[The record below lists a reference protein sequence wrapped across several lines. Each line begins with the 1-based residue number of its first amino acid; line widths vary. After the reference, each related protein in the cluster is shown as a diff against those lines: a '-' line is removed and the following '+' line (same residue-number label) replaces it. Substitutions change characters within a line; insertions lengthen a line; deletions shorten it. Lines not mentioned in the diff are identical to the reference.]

1 MRLISVFGLVLFPAL
16 VVAHHSRT
24 QYAGDVREIQG
35 ELVSVAWANPHAAFG
50 ISVVNE
56 SGDSEIWYLES
67 WGSPYVLS
75 RMGVMKDD
83 FVVGSHVRMAGRP
96 SNIVANRL
104 LLTNMLR
111 DDGTE
116 IVLAADG
123 EAYWNNAQV
132 GGRAQWRDDRIA
144 TTAEENR
151 GIFRVWSVER
161 MGEARRTRVL
171 TERAAEIQK
180 TFDPRNSFIVNCE
193 PQGMPTAMNYVHPIE
208 FIDAGD
214 GIIVLRHEYLN
225 LERTIHLE
233 PAGNPEAQ
241 PFSLLGYSVG
251 HWEDEG
257 RSLVITTTRI
267 DWPYSDTR
275 GSPLTR
281 AAEITERFTVS
292 DNQETLTYRMTIDDP
307 ETFVEPA
314 THESIHIARGET
326 FGRSDCAP
334 DL

>member
-1 MRLISVFGLVLFPAL
+1 MKLITVSGLVLLPAL
-16 VVAHHSRT
+16 AAAHHSRT
-24 QYAGDVREIQG
+24 QYAGDVQEIQG
-35 ELVSVAWANPHAAFG
+35 ELVSVHWANPHAAFG
-50 ISVVNE
+50 IRVTNE
-56 SGDSEIWYLES
+56 SGRSDVWYLES

-75 RMGVMKDD
+75 RMGVAKDD
-83 FVVGSHVRMAGRP
+83 FVVGSQVRMAGRP
-96 SNIVANRL
+96 SNIVPNRL

-111 DDGTE
+111 TDGTE

-123 EAYWNNAQV
+123 EAYWNNSQV
-132 GGRAQWRDDRIA
+132 GGRANWREDRIA
-144 TTAEENR
+144 TTADDNR
-151 GIFRVWSVER
+151 GLFRVWSVER

-171 TERAAEIQK
+171 TERAAAIQEA
-180 TFDPRNSFIVNCE
+180 FDPSGSFIVNCE

-214 GIIVLRHEYLN
+214 GTIVLRHEYLN
-225 LERTIHLE
+225 LERTIHLA
-233 PAGNPEAQ
+233 PAGDPEDQ
-241 PFSLLGYSVG
+241 PFSRLGYSVG

-257 RSLVITTTRI
+257 RSLVVVTTRI

-281 AAEITERFTVS
+281 AAEITERFSLS
-292 DNQETLTYRMTIDDP
+292 DDQAAMTYRMIIDDP

-314 THESIHIARGET
+314 THESVHIARGET
-326 FGRSDCAP
+326 FGRSECHP